1 MAQRESEDNLL
12 RLFFAQTCALHAALE
27 GLGLFA
33 AKTPESHLADPR
45 QERGD
50 EHLLGLL
57 LAAPLGRPARLHR
70 GMEAAC
76 HLDMDTPAQPPA
88 SRESISDT
96 DRASSATGLKPSTT
110 MARETVLTAWR
121 EWLK

>member
-1 MAQRESEDNLL
+1 MNTSSACCSPRRWAAQRACTAAWKL
-12 RLFFAQTCALHAALE
+12 RAISTWIR
-27 GLGLFA
+27 
-33 AKTPESHLADPR
+33 PR
-45 QERGD
+45 S
-50 EHLLGLL
+50 
-57 LAAPLGRPARLHR
+57 
-70 GMEAAC
+70 
-76 HLDMDTPAQPPA
+76 PPA